1 MIINAPLKKSLTLVS
16 LLLEELK
23 GDDKEFIETLMPT
36 IKSDDPE
43 LDEEV
48 VDELIRVIRARRK
61 ERAIGG

>member
-23 GDDKEFIETLMPT
+23 GDDKEFIETLMTT

-43 LDEEV
+43 LDEAAT
-48 VDELIRVIRARRK
+48 DELIRVIRARRK
-61 ERAIGG
+61 ERAIGV

>member
-43 LDEEV
+43 LDEAAT
-48 VDELIRVIRARRK
+48 DELIRVIRARRK
-61 ERAIGG
+61 ERAIGV

>member
-43 LDEEV
+43 LDEAAT
-48 VDELIRVIRARRK
+48 DNLIQLIREHRQSR
-61 ERAIGG
+61 